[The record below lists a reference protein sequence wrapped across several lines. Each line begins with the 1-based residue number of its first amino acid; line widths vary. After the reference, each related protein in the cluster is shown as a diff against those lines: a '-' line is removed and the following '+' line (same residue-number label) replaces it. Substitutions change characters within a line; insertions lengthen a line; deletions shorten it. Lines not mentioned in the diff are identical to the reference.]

1 MEDTVRKTLIYD
13 FYGPLLTDRQQ
24 DIYQMY
30 YAQDMSLGEIAEQLD
45 ISRQAVYDIVKRS
58 AAILEDY
65 ESKLGLLSKF
75 LKQQTYLNQMEIH
88 LTKLR
93 DLAAAQQNSEQ
104 LEEIEQIQQLLD
116 QIRAEA

>member
-1 MEDTVRKTLIYD
+1 
-13 FYGPLLTDRQQ
+13 
-24 DIYQMY
+24 MY

-93 DLAAAQQNSEQ
+93 NLAAAQQNSEQ